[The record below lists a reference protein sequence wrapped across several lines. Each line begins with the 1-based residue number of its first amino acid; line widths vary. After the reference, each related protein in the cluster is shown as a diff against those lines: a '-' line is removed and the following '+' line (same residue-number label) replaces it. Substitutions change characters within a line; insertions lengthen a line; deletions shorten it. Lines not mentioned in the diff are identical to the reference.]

1 MISHSLVLQHA
12 CLKNQDIFLQNS
24 VFQAVL
30 LNTLKKTGLYPLCN
44 HFHHSCV
51 PFFFL
56 HCFLC
61 FFNRELSVVFSF
73 LNKRQHV
80 ITNLKGQDCPPS
92 FNTLS
97 GKSLLASIRV
107 VFSMRTHLTDNSL
120 QEIMYLNQT
129 LKLMYYCT
137 LCQ

>member
-1 MISHSLVLQHA
+1 MKSHSLVLQHVY
-12 CLKNQDIFLQNS
+12 LKNQGIFLQNPLS
-24 VFQAVL
+24 QVVL
-30 LNTLKKTGLYPLCN
+30 LTVIKKIGLYPLCN
-44 HFHHSCV
+44 HFHRSWV

-61 FFNRELSVVFSF
+61 FLNRELSVVFSF

-97 GKSLLASIRV
+97 GNSLLASIRV

-120 QEIMYLNQT
+120 QEIVYLNQT
-129 LKLMYYCT
+129 LK
-137 LCQ
+137 CQ